1 MNGGVAD
8 GRKKERKEKNL
19 SARGW
24 VLGFW
29 WIGGHENVNLNV
41 SEAIYS
47 GLGIQSCEGRAARVK
62 STY

>member
-8 GRKKERKEKNL
+8 GRKKERKEKKL
-19 SARGW
+19 VCGGW

-29 WIGGHENVNLNV
+29 WMGGHENVNLSV

-47 GLGIQSCEGRAARVK
+47 GLGLTTK
-62 STY
+62 L